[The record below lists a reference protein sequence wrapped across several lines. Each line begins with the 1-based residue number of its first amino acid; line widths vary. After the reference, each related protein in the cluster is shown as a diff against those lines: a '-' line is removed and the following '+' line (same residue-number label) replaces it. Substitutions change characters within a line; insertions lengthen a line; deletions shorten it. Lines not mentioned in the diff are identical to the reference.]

1 MRLPLPLPLLLL
13 AVCASGAGLLADPA
27 AAADDGTLEVSVKGL
42 TSSDGNLRFV
52 VFNSRKT
59 FPKRPLHAAVVDI
72 DGEVVTWTVE
82 DLPFGTYA
90 VLVHHDADG
99 SGKMERHWYG
109 KPKEPT
115 GTSNNPPPRMGPP
128 QWKKASFEFAAPTL
142 TIEIS
147 LN

>member
-1 MRLPLPLPLLLL
+1 M
-13 AVCASGAGLLADPA
+13 
-27 AAADDGTLEVSVKGL
+27 KGL
-42 TSSDGNLRFV
+42 TSADGDLRFV
-52 VFNSRKT
+52 IFDSRKN
-59 FPKRPLHAAVVDI
+59 FLKRPLHAAVVDI